1 MYTIQLEFGKVL
13 NIQEI
18 GNLNNYSM
26 DLQTKVN
33 EDPLEVLQIKNRRV
47 SFDLE
52 SSSKNGKLKF
62 LGSASKSEQG
72 LNVNVTIFDMETTA
86 PLGSASFN
94 SETGNNLSVNLNDSA
109 SDLFTVQEQFVF
121 FIKDLMS
128 KSDELN

>member
-1 MYTIQLEFGKVL
+1 
-13 NIQEI
+13 
-18 GNLNNYSM
+18 M
-26 DLQTKVN
+26 DLQAKVN

-109 SDLFTVQEQFVF
+109 SDLFTIQEQFVF

>member
-1 MYTIQLEFGKVL
+1 
-13 NIQEI
+13 
-18 GNLNNYSM
+18 M

-109 SDLFTVQEQFVF
+109 SDLFIIQEQFVF